1 MMFFV
6 ALSWLLQKA
15 AGKFA
20 FSRGSSVA
28 RLSKDALMGSLVQYK
43 EETIATPTYVVDKL
57 PWPRYVQRGVRVLND
72 TTFRARFNRVST
84 VSRGQCETLQA
95 SHSRR
100 VQRLIHDYSRVNDT
114 SDATS
119 SQSVRILA
127 MNDVGTDDEMPAL
140 VSSGSSTSS
149 VAVFEEL

>member
-1 MMFFV
+1 M
-6 ALSWLLQKA
+6 
-15 AGKFA
+15 
-20 FSRGSSVA
+20 
-28 RLSKDALMGSLVQYK
+28 
-43 EETIATPTYVVDKL
+43 
-57 PWPRYVQRGVRVLND
+57 LND

-100 VQRLIHDYSRVNDT
+100 VQRLIHDCSRVNDT
-114 SDATS
+114 SNATS

-140 VSSGSSTSS
+140 VSDSSGPSTSS
-149 VAVFEEL
+149 EAVLEEF